1 MRGGRGGERGIEV
14 TKGWE
19 ELMGLLESYG
29 RKGGGKKKNRGRRWL
44 KRSIGEGKGKRGVG
58 EGWEREE

>member
-1 MRGGRGGERGIEV
+1 
-14 TKGWE
+14 
-19 ELMGLLESYG
+19 MGLLESYG